1 MNAMMAMRS
10 DPFEEE
16 ARAYCAR
23 YVPGADAASVAAL
36 AGSLRQQAFRR
47 EIEPL
52 TKIKL
57 AIYSTTVPK
66 LTIDEAGRVE
76 SAYEFSPEAQRVL
89 DDCDKTIAEIGE
101 RYRASANGSEGHD
114 G

>member
-1 MNAMMAMRS
+1 MSAMKS

-23 YVPGADAASVAAL
+23 YVPGADATSVAAM
-36 AGSLRQQAFRR
+36 AGSLRQQAFQR

-57 AIYSTTVPK
+57 AIYSTSVPK
-66 LTIDEAGRVE
+66 ITIDEAGRLE
-76 SAYEFSPEAQRVL
+76 SAYEFSPEAQKVL
-89 DDCDKTIAEIGE
+89 DECDRTIAEIGE
-101 RYRASANGSEGHD
+101 RYRAALNGSGEQ
-114 G
+114 